1 MNSKS
6 SKTSLQNREK
16 SKMEKTYAPIFQH
29 HWAFLETRNYFHWS
43 NNGLY
48 YSLWYR
54 HNERCYFSLGDCFD
68 FKELMPCLNDRIIH
82 SKLYEEIAN
91 NGVSLFL
98 LSAAFSLMIET
109 AVKWNMAAK
118 VAAQNGVTLL
128 IQWPAFLTMSYDD
141 KIVCGM

>member
-1 MNSKS
+1 
-6 SKTSLQNREK
+6 
-16 SKMEKTYAPIFQH
+16 
-29 HWAFLETRNYFHWS
+29 
-43 NNGLY
+43 
-48 YSLWYR
+48 
-54 HNERCYFSLGDCFD
+54 
-68 FKELMPCLNDRIIH
+68 MPCLNDRIIH

>member
-1 MNSKS
+1 
-6 SKTSLQNREK
+6 
-16 SKMEKTYAPIFQH
+16 
-29 HWAFLETRNYFHWS
+29 
-43 NNGLY
+43 
-48 YSLWYR
+48 
-54 HNERCYFSLGDCFD
+54 
-68 FKELMPCLNDRIIH
+68 MPCLNDRIIH

-141 KIVCGM
+141 KTVCGM